1 MSLTDQLTL
10 TLCNAAWTGWDSAQ
24 PVPIIAKAIR
34 ESAMTNPLLAPWNA
48 HFGIPP
54 FEQIEAAHFKP
65 AFEAAL
71 AENRAEINA
80 IADSAESATFEN
92 TIAELELSG

>member
-1 MSLTDQLTL
+1 
-10 TLCNAAWTGWDSAQ
+10 
-24 PVPIIAKAIR
+24 
-34 ESAMTNPLLAPWNA
+34 MTNPLLAPWNA
-48 HFGIPP
+48 HFSIPP

-92 TIAELELSG
+92 TIAELELSGERLENVARVFFRLAGCNTNDALHTCILSLS